1 MVNNALTYL
10 KKKKY
15 LYIMLIP
22 CVVYFAIFHYVP
34 MYGVVMAFKDFNF
47 AKGIFG
53 SDWIGLEN
61 FRYMFGLDEF
71 YNVFKNSICLSLLRL
86 FCGFPM
92 PILLALMLNEVSSI
106 KLKKTVQTV
115 IYLPHFISWVVIG
128 GIITNFLS
136 PTWGV
141 VNEFLGR
148 LGAEP
153 VFFMAGTKYFRPIVV
168 ITSIWKEAGWGT
180 ILYLAAITS
189 INPDL
194 YEAAMLDGAG
204 RFRQMLHV
212 TLPGVIPTVITMFIL
227 RTGTIMNNGFEQI
240 LVLQNSQ
247 NLAVSE
253 VFETYTYRVG
263 ILGGRYSFATTVGV
277 FTSVIGMI
285 MIIIT
290 NRIAKQFGERGLW

>member
-1 MVNNALTYL
+1 MVKNALTYI

-22 CVVYFAIFHYVP
+22 CVVYFALFHYVP

-47 AKGIFG
+47 AKGILG
-53 SDWIGLEN
+53 SDWVGLEN

-92 PILLALMLNEVSSI
+92 PILLALMLNEVTSI

-141 VNEFLGR
+141 VNGFLGK

-153 VFFMAGTKYFRPIVV
+153 IFFMAGTKYFRPIVV

>member
-141 VNEFLGR
+141 VNEFLGK
-148 LGAEP
+148 LGVEP

>member
-1 MVNNALTYL
+1 MVAYL
-10 KKKKY
+10 KQKKY

-22 CVVYFAIFHYVP
+22 CVVYFITFHYVP
-34 MYGVVMAFKDFNF
+34 MYGVLMAFKDFNF
-47 AKGIFG
+47 SKGILG
-53 SDWIGLEN
+53 SEWVGLDN
-61 FRYMFGLDEF
+61 FKYMFGLDEF
-71 YNVFKNSICLSLLRL
+71 YNVFKNSITLSLLRL
-86 FCGFPM
+86 LLGFPM
-92 PILLALMLNEVSSI
+92 PIVLALMLNEVRCRQF
-106 KLKKTVQTV
+106 KRTVQT
-115 IYLPHFISWVVIG
+115 IMYLPHFISWIVIG

-141 VNEFLGR
+141 VNGVLEKLGM
-148 LGAEP
+148 EP

-168 ITSIWKEAGWGT
+168 ITSIWKDAGWGT

-189 INPDL
+189 ISPDL

-204 RFRQMLHV
+204 RWKQMLHV
-212 TLPGVIPTVITMFIL
+212 TLPSIVPTIVTLFIL

-263 ILGGRYSFATTVGV
+263 ILGGRYSFATTVGL

-285 MIIIT
+285 MIVIT
-290 NRIAKQFGERGLW
+290 NQISKRCGERGLW